1 MKYQFYDIVPN
12 KMEAAKVIKNKNLHY
27 KVKVKRIGRTQ
38 YNIYIKPKGR
48 TP

>member
-1 MKYQFYDIVPN
+1 MYQFYDIVPN